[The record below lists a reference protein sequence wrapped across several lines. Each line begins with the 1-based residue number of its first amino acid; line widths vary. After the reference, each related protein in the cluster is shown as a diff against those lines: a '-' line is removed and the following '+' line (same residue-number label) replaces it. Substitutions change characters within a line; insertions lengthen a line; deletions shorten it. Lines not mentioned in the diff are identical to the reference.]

1 MVNWRANKA
10 ERCRP
15 KKTKSH
21 SPFGWPMGLRNPPL
35 VVKIPYNK
43 IGLRGRQ
50 GKGGQQDH
58 GAIPTAALRPLGSC
72 GPIERTPN
80 LPQPLLELIQLLPE
94 TGRQPVPEC
103 LEMLLDV
110 RHLGLPLGGIN
121 LQECT

>member
-1 MVNWRANKA
+1 
-10 ERCRP
+10 
-15 KKTKSH
+15 
-21 SPFGWPMGLRNPPL
+21 MGLRNPTL
-35 VVKIPYNK
+35 AEKIPYNNMAVRASGMG
-43 IGLRGRQ
+43 GL
-50 GKGGQQDH
+50 QDH
-58 GAIPTAALRPLGSC
+58 SAIPSAALRPLGSC